1 MHWCRF
7 AKLVMQMLHTFFVT
21 WPTFRFGSWRS
32 THRALWLA
40 LALGLLSAGPAWAER
55 CREDTLVG
63 RWQPTW
69 SDDEVWHFVAD
80 GELRCDGPCD
90 YGEEFGQPLA
100 WAYDPTA
107 NAFGG
112 PISHLKLVFTGY
124 IFEGTV
130 EAYRC
135 EIEADGRRLRLSQM
149 RSEPLFL
156 VRVD

>member
-1 MHWCRF
+1 M
-7 AKLVMQMLHTFFVT
+7 
-21 WPTFRFGSWRS
+21 FRFDSRRP
-32 THRALWLA
+32 TCRTLCLA
-40 LALGLLSAGPAWAER
+40 LLLCLVSAGSAWAER
-55 CREDTLVG
+55 CREDTLLG
-63 RWQPTW
+63 LWQPTW
-69 SDDEVWHFVAD
+69 SQDETWRFVAD

-90 YGEEFGQPLA
+90 YGEDFGRPLA

-124 IFEGTV
+124 TFEGTV

-135 EIEADGRRLRLSQM
+135 EIEADGRRLRLTQM